1 MQTSNLNITKHI
13 KASLS
18 RGFLLCA
25 FLFFSFKTQAQL
37 KPINGLK
44 HKLRFKQ
51 IISKVYDKKSPHRK
65 ENKKLVTTA
74 LAIPLGFFGVHRLY
88 LGTDPIVP
96 VVYTLTA
103 GGGFYLLTITD
114 IVLVLSAKDL
124 ERYENNGNIFLF
136 IEDDKKEE
144 ETK

>member
-1 MQTSNLNITKHI
+1 MQTNNRNIIYNI
-13 KASLS
+13 KASLL

-25 FLFFSFKTQAQL
+25 FFLLTTQSQAQL
-37 KPINGLK
+37 KPVNGLK
-44 HKLRFKQ
+44 HKLNFKKF
-51 IISKVYDKKSPHRK
+51 ISKVYDKKSPHRR

-96 VVYTLTA
+96 VVYTVTA

-124 ERYENNGNIFLF
+124 EKYENNRNIFLF
-136 IEDDKKEE
+136 IEDEKK
-144 ETK
+144 KKK